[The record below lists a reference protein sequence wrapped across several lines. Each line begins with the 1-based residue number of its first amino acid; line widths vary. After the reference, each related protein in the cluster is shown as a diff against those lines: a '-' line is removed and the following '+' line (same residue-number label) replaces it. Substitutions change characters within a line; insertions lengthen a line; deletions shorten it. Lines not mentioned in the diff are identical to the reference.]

1 MAEEISSEE
10 KEREEINKVPLK
22 KLTLKIGVTAIFIA
36 VGVVLSAFNPFG
48 YFELFGTK
56 IDPFAHIMNALSG
69 VLIGLLF
76 SVITATGIAIIRF
89 SIGIGTIH
97 AFWGGISGAVVVSIV
112 AYFIAKKKSKFV
124 EYAAFTE
131 PIGTVFIGGTIA
143 EIIVPLYGSFSFG
156 GLIIYWSLFFGPS
169 VVGCIIGFLIL
180 KLLKKAGYT
189 RETFMN

>member
-56 IDPFAHIMNALSG
+56 IDPFAHVMNALSG

-143 EIIVPLYGSFSFG
+143 EIIVPLYGPFSFG